1 MKNFF
6 DDLLNQQK
14 DYVQELKDICTK
26 IYNTIYNQGSDRYD
40 SVAIH
45 VTRGSVG
52 PAKIEEGYTAVAD
65 DVEVFA
71 VVRILDNWLV
81 FLDPKDKMIKV
92 SLPENEMQSFVR
104 LVRQFADDTNTSK
117 DIFEYLDNP
126 TKYEFGWFDELFI
139 VFKGDDVVG
148 AVIEHKDNNLIVAAN
163 QRAFLAKEEDK
174 DRIRK
179 AVDLLKSNV
188 ENRFPQSNPLGDL
201 LVRTMLD
208 DILNKI

>member
-6 DDLLNQQK
+6 DTLLNQQA

-40 SVAIH
+40 SVSIH

-52 PAKIEEGYTAVAD
+52 TSKIEEGYTAVAD

-71 VVRILDNWLV
+71 VVRILSDWLV

-104 LVRQFADDTNTSK
+104 LVQQFADDTNTST

-126 TKYEFGWFDELFI
+126 TKYDFGWFGELFTI
-139 VFKGDDVVG
+139 FKDDDVVG
-148 AVIEHKDNNLIVAAN
+148 AVIDYKDNLTVAVN
-163 QRAFLAKEEDK
+163 QRVFPAKEEDK
-174 DRIRK
+174 DRIRQ
-179 AVDLLKSNV
+179 AVSLLKSNV
-188 ENRFPQSNPLGDL
+188 KNKFPQDNPLGNL